1 MKKQLLTLLAAGTVG
16 STFAQLPV
24 STAAQNKHIVLEEYT
39 GIYCGFCPDGHSKAN
54 GIYAANPG
62 SVLINIHTGGYAT
75 VASGEPDLK
84 TTIGDAIAALPGMSI
99 QGYPAGSMN
108 RINFG
113 YPAPT
118 PSLALSQNT
127 VSPFGMAQNRDTWAK
142 TGDTI
147 TSKSAYCNVAV
158 QGNVDATTR
167 VLTYTAQVYYT
178 GNSPVISN
186 SLTVVLLEDNV
197 LGPQH
202 NYGNPLYN
210 ASNYNADG
218 SYNHNHV
225 LRKGLTA
232 GNFGITIP
240 VTTTGTTFTT
250 TGSYTIPATYGAAGK
265 TNPCLLGNIKLAAFV
280 TQTNTLTINGA
291 NGPIAIT
298 NVANAIDGGV
308 STLKADAET
317 CAGNLQPSTFVFVNN
332 GSTTITSAVINYSVT
347 GGSLQT
353 YNFAGSLA
361 PFTQTVIT
369 LPSYAFTAGATN
381 TLNVV
386 IASVNG
392 SADPV
397 TTNNAVT
404 KSIPLTTKIANSI
417 NMSMIFTQDQYGSE
431 SSWTITD
438 EVTAAVL
445 ASGGPYTDLA
455 ASGTSVQPTVNFVV
469 SPNKCYKVT
478 MNDSYGDGFNSGAG
492 VGNYVIKSGGTT
504 VYTMNGVMGL
514 QDIKLFK
521 TSATA
526 NGLNELSSTISDVA
540 VYPNPAKNN
549 ATLEL
554 NLIQNETIT
563 INVLSVMGQVVFTQT
578 LNNLPAG
585 TQTIAL
591 NSEAW
596 SNGIYNVTVS
606 TSNGNVSRKL
616 EIIK

>member
-16 STFAQLPV
+16 SAFAQLPV
-24 STAAQNKHIVLEEYT
+24 STTAQNKHIVLEEYT
-39 GIYCGFCPDGHSKAN
+39 GIYCGYCPDGHSVAN

-75 VASGEPDLK
+75 VAAGEPDLK
-84 TTIGDAIAALPGMSI
+84 STIGDAIAIIPGMGI
-99 QGYPAGSMN
+99 TGYPAGDVNRTILTSTVMAAGRGSWSSM
-108 RINFG
+108 
-113 YPAPT
+113 AT
-118 PSLALSQNT
+118 
-127 VSPFGMAQNRDTWAK
+127 
-142 TGDTI
+142 TI
-147 TSKSAYCNVAV
+147 AGQAAYCNVAV

-178 GNSPVISN
+178 GNSPATTN
-186 SLTVVLLEDNV
+186 SLTVVLLEDAV

-250 TGSYTIPATYGAAGK
+250 TGSYTIPATYGVAGK

-280 TQTNTLTINGA
+280 TETNTLTINGA
-291 NGPIAIT
+291 NGPVAIT

-347 GGSLQT
+347 GGSLQA

-397 TTNNAVT
+397 TTNNAIT

-431 SSWTITD
+431 STWTITD
-438 EVTAAVL
+438 EVTTAVV

-478 MNDSYGDGFNSGAG
+478 MNDAYGDGFNAGTGA
-492 VGNYVIKSGGTT
+492 GNYVIKSGGTT
-504 VYTMNGVMGL
+504 LYTMNGVMGL

-526 NGLNELSSTISDVA
+526 NGLNELSSTIANVA
-540 VYPNPAKNN
+540 IYPNPAKNS